1 MYKPH
6 QALLTRACSWYL
18 TRSSRLH
25 QSVIN
30 GQCQK
35 PRTEASWYFMLEGL
49 RSCSENEACVGARIQ
64 VCLQTSHLFH
74 ATDLVGYYD
83 HCVCDLS
90 HLVHQFRLVLQTPLK
105 CSCAVKEKQYHTTEN
120 CITLQTCEMRPP

>member
-1 MYKPH
+1 MDSAKNLG
-6 QALLTRACSWYL
+6 Q
-18 TRSSRLH
+18 RLAG
-25 QSVIN
+25 ILCWK
-30 GQCQK
+30 G
-35 PRTEASWYFMLEGL
+35 
-49 RSCSENEACVGARIQ
+49 SEVVPKMRHAWGDWIQ

-83 HCVCDLS
+83 HCICDLS